1 MVIRKK
7 INKHLGNNCN
17 ANSLAYDA
25 IRKQASIKRD
35 CTTYTYDKEKNRLYI
50 DDGFT
55 TQVYEPLIN
64 NDIIDP
70 FYKMIDTRM

>member
-7 INKHLGNNCN
+7 ISKHLGNNCT

-25 IRKQASIKRD
+25 IKRQASIKRD
-35 CTTYTYDKEKNRLYI
+35 GITYTYNKEENRLYI

-64 NDIIDP
+64 NDTVDP
-70 FYKMIDTRM
+70 FYKMFDTKM

>member
-25 IRKQASIKRD
+25 IKRQSSIKRD
-35 CTTYTYDKEKNRLYI
+35 GATYTYDKEKNRLYI
-50 DDGFT
+50 SDGFT

-64 NDIIDP
+64 NDCIDP
-70 FYKMIDTRM
+70 FYKMFDTRM

>member
-25 IRKQASIKRD
+25 IQRQASIKRD
-35 CTTYTYDKEKNRLYI
+35 CITFTYNKDKNRLYI

-55 TQVYEPLIN
+55 TQIYEPLITE
-64 NDIIDP
+64 DTIDP
-70 FYKMIDTRM
+70 FYKLIDTKM

>member
-7 INKHLGNNCN
+7 INKHLRNNDT
-17 ANSLAYDA
+17 ANSLAYKA
-25 IRKQASIKRD
+25 IQQEASIKRD
-35 CTTYTYDKEKNRLYI
+35 CTTYTYNKGSNRLYI

-64 NDIIDP
+64 NDTIDP
-70 FYKMIDTRM
+70 FYKMIDIKM